1 MKPSQDSKG
10 STYPIERL
18 HNLEKLIN
26 KPDSLI
32 PVGPESDLAVLLEAS
47 ISLVKKQLDLESP
60 DCLRFY
66 ELALPKSFFKL
77 MNLEID
83 SSGDDATNIEKY
95 VQEKCVTLMVLL
107 VLKWRNPLDQEE
119 EETFASNDVLSL
131 LLDPHCI
138 FHTTNA
144 KKQPQSRSI
153 FTNDGFRSNGT
164 LLDFIEG
171 FGSLGGF
178 DVLYDR
184 LYHPAKSGICLIN
197 AIIKPFGLCAE
208 FLSQDI
214 LQRYFLPLLQQ
225 IPTYLESLCEEE
237 MQEEMDDNYILSI
250 IQALK
255 SLSKATL
262 NLLED
267 KEINR
272 RLEMFRLQVHLR
284 TLVMSSPKKD
294 TKELLQIIG
303 FISNGRISPQKVQ
316 NLLEMED
323 KSNFHQ
329 DNCISSCSK
338 RISQLIF
345 EEYLDQPNSFD
356 KLSQIISF
364 KKNERSFS
372 SQDIDDIWSAQFGQ
386 HESII
391 HLLLIQIVVNLSD
404 TQIDY
409 LFDKFKYSILEMKDD
424 LRVQSLLELMGKI
437 VEVDTEDVMRMKVLS
452 LYWNLCHHEDIS
464 LANMSQIIT
473 AHVKILDGSSNLEA
487 RKNHWLQVCIEEF
500 SSKRRRRGFIPSLR
514 LIREICSYYPEPSN
528 IVVQSSEPIP
538 VDVAQRYNITD
549 EFQGCHMILTNV
561 VHSLISLSQYNV
573 DQGDLS
579 CYNIEV
585 REHLEFIGF
594 ILKHGSLWLLEAPA
608 KRIWKSLIEESHL
621 EEVRDACFEWFL
633 YLMNNE
639 PDINP
644 EHVKSFFD
652 NCIIQMDPKLLTM
665 SGMECFNIFFRSVN
679 LKENKLSRDC
689 FLTKDLN
696 LIGIDYIWKII
707 RTCPNKK
714 IVHRAIDILKEK
726 YTQLDPS
733 LRDEDENIENTI
745 LSSFFDKLYM

>member
-1 MKPSQDSKG
+1 MAKGRCYLLLNKNGNQKQASQLLDSRTRTLHPSFHSTTEGANFFSSTMKPSQDSKG

-18 HNLEKLIN
+18 HNLEKFIN

-32 PVGPESDLAVLLEAS
+32 P
-47 ISLVKKQLDLESP
+47 KQLDLESP

-83 SSGDDATNIEKY
+83 SSGDDATNIEK
-95 VQEKCVTLMVLL
+95 
-107 VLKWRNPLDQEE
+107 NPLDQEE

-153 FTNDGFRSNGT
+153 FTNDGFRSNGI

-329 DNCISSCSK
+329 DN
-338 RISQLIF
+338 
-345 EEYLDQPNSFD
+345 Y
-356 KLSQIISF
+356 
-364 KKNERSFS
+364 
-372 SQDIDDIWSAQFGQ
+372 IDDIWSAQFGQ

-538 VDVAQRYNITD
+538 VDVAQGYNITD

-561 VHSLISLSQYNV
+561 VHSLIYLSQYNV

-608 KRIWKSLIEESHL
+608 KG
-621 EEVRDACFEWFL
+621 F
-633 YLMNNE
+633 
-639 PDINP
+639 
-644 EHVKSFFD
+644 
-652 NCIIQMDPKLLTM
+652 
-665 SGMECFNIFFRSVN
+665 GN
-679 LKENKLSRDC
+679 L
-689 FLTKDLN
+689 
-696 LIGIDYIWKII
+696 
-707 RTCPNKK
+707 
-714 IVHRAIDILKEK
+714 
-726 YTQLDPS
+726 
-733 LRDEDENIENTI
+733 
-745 LSSFFDKLYM
+745 